1 MSVLVNQGK
10 RAVCDLVR
18 AVDRA
23 FAFLGL
29 QTFYKV
35 SLLVPHRILLKC
47 HNAMHASYRSIQRA
61 DAIIAGPAAPC
72 VTRLGPERLHPDV
85 AACY

>member
-1 MSVLVNQGK
+1 VSVLVNQGK

-35 SLLVPHRILLKC
+35 SLLKC